1 MALNMAGSQGDHIKQ
16 LSKYTV
22 TTIHHTCNEIVSLWW
37 HLLPTSHKCVLLGQF
52 THDLLKKNLVNFVWF
67 VGFYGISTF
76 VGYLTP
82 NPFYVNNLF
91 YLKQF
96 SLA

>member
-1 MALNMAGSQGDHIKQ
+1 M
-16 LSKYTV
+16 
-22 TTIHHTCNEIVSLWW
+22 
-37 HLLPTSHKCVLLGQF
+37 
-52 THDLLKKNLVNFVWF
+52 VWF

-76 VGYLTP
+76 IGYLTP

-96 SLA
+96 TLALVHSLIVKKNFHFKLFKQLYVTIQLSVNTVLMSKNSSISNNSVKQKHAV